1 MKLRAIVLTSQCPPG
16 PPEAPSI
23 SGLPEISLREGDDL
37 VLTCRSRP
45 DGSPPTLK
53 WFRQGEYIEN
63 QNQSVVE
70 GASVSVSRL
79 YLRVSRKENDVEF
92 GCQAS
97 NGNHFPSVSQKT
109 NFSVYFEPLTAR
121 LFLTKR
127 SAGVEGPSLTHS
139 QVGQELQLNCQAGN
153 SNPPAKIAWY
163 RNGQLVTGGETI
175 VKPGDNGGYIV
186 TQIYLINAGNPVTSQ
201 DNEAL
206 YKCVVTNP
214 AISGNNVAEEYR
226 LNVRCESFGLLLSPE
241 SSYQS

>member
-1 MKLRAIVLTSQCPPG
+1 MSLLKLKLSAIVLTSQCPPG

-97 NGNHFPSVSQKT
+97 NGNHFPAVSQKT
-109 NFSVYFEPLTAR
+109 NFSVGLRSPLR
-121 LFLTKR
+121 
-127 SAGVEGPSLTHS
+127 PSEH
-139 QVGQELQLNCQAGN
+139 
-153 SNPPAKIAWY
+153 
-163 RNGQLVTGGETI
+163 
-175 VKPGDNGGYIV
+175 
-186 TQIYLINAGNPVTSQ
+186 
-201 DNEAL
+201 
-206 YKCVVTNP
+206 VVTFRCTSSP
-214 AISGNNVAEEYR
+214 AVPAST
-226 LNVRCESFGLLLSPE
+226 
-241 SSYQS
+241 